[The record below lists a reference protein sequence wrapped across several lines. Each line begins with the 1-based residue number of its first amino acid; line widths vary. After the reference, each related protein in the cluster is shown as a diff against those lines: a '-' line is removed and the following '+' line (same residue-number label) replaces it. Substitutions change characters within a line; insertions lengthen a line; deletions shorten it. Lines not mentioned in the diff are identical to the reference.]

1 MRKISISQHISS
13 KLPVHI
19 CVDKIKGS
27 LRAEFRSA
35 TTAMTEDAALNFL
48 LIIQILMVRQILI
61 FLNQQTVDVSF
72 SLVSCSLFSAAAAIS
87 QEKAASEAKFLA
99 DKRRMRKEK
108 EELVAQINSLK
119 FSEDTLRYGAMKRVH
134 RVNFYCSCSLVL
146 CLIQICI
153 IVADRDRMSKDDRKG
168 SEAQCSGAGLFLTGS
183 GFF

>member
-48 LIIQILMVRQILI
+48 LIVQILMVRQILI

-72 SLVSCSLFSAAAAIS
+72 LLFHVPCFLLQPPSARRRRPLRPS
-87 QEKAASEAKFLA
+87 SWQTRGGCGRRRRSWWPRSTASSSP
-99 DKRRMRKEK
+99 RTR
-108 EELVAQINSLK
+108 
-119 FSEDTLRYGAMKRVH
+119 
-134 RVNFYCSCSLVL
+134 
-146 CLIQICI
+146 
-153 IVADRDRMSKDDRKG
+153 
-168 SEAQCSGAGLFLTGS
+168 SGTGL
-183 GFF
+183 